1 MEMNLNLPEEL
12 LINVGTESREF
23 AFKSKR
29 QRPARRSVGKI
40 IFSIMWLAFISVF
53 VYFMLGPVI
62 AGGST
67 ETIINGE
74 TKVISADN
82 LKPALPLIAFLGVF
96 VSVGL
101 GLLIS
106 GIYSIFQKGVWF
118 VGTPTR
124 LIRYKKG
131 VLNSFDWSQFNGK
144 IEIRGSNTRGNITLE
159 MSTGRMQRS
168 KGGSY
173 YVPDI
178 VYFIG
183 IPDVY
188 EIERIVRKR
197 IEENSPKTVIGNR

>member
-40 IFSIMWLAFISVF
+40 IFSIMWLAFTSVF
-53 VYFMLGPVI
+53 IYLMLGTVI

-82 LKPALPLIAFLGVF
+82 LKPALPLIVFLGVF
-96 VSVGL
+96 VSIGL

-106 GIYSIFQKGVWF
+106 GIYSIFQRGAWF

-144 IEIRGSNTRGNITLE
+144 IEIRGSNTRGSITLE

-178 VYFIG
+178 IYFIG

-188 EIERIVRKR
+188 EIEKIVRKR
-197 IEENSPKTVIGNR
+197 IEENSLK